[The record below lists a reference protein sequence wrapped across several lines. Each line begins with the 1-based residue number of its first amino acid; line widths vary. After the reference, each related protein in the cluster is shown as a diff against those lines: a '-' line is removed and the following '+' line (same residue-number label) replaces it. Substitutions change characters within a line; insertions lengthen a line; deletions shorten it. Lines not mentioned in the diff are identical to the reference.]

1 MRFLP
6 VVLAL
11 CQPQLAVHDKLG
23 GSFDVRAAVRQSLG
37 VLRRE
42 LAQHPI
48 RQVVVRAGLGSH
60 TDADAGK
67 AVAAQPGDDALQA
80 VVAEPEGRMR
90 SLPGFWV
97 MSSHRTMTWSAGIL
111 KKPASGAM
119 ESPERFM

>member
-6 VVLAL
+6 VILAL
-11 CQPQLAVHDKLG
+11 CQPQLAVHDELG

-37 VLRRE
+37 VLGRKF
-42 LAQHPI
+42 AQHPI

-60 TDADAGK
+60 TDADAG
-67 AVAAQPGDDALQA
+67 
-80 VVAEPEGRMR
+80 
-90 SLPGFWV
+90 
-97 MSSHRTMTWSAGIL
+97 IL

>member
-1 MRFLP
+1 MKFLP

-11 CQPQLAVHDKLG
+11 RQPQLAVHDELG

-37 VLRRE
+37 VLGRKF
-42 LAQHPI
+42 AQHPI

-80 VVAEPEGRMR
+80 VVAGCAACR
-90 SLPGFWV
+90 G
-97 MSSHRTMTWSAGIL
+97 
-111 KKPASGAM
+111 SG
-119 ESPERFM
+119 